1 MSDAQIFQFFS
12 LVYLSIGVGMIFNL
26 DIYKKMFAEFIE
38 NGCILYLGGIMALVV
53 GFLLV
58 TFHNTWL
65 RSPSTII
72 TVLGWLALIKGIVI
86 LVLPKAMISLTKALV
101 ASDKFLKIE
110 MVLVMVLGLL
120 FAYFGF
126 CPVVAFSG

>member
-12 LVYLSIGVGMIFNL
+12 LVYLSIGLGMIFNRET
-26 DIYKKMFAEFIE
+26 YKQMIGGFIE
-38 NGCILYLGGIMALVV
+38 NGCMLYLGGIMALVV

-65 RSPSTII
+65 SRASTII

-86 LVLPKAMISLTKALV
+86 LVLPKAMISLTKAMV
-101 ASDKFLKIE
+101 ASNKFMTIE
-110 MVLVMVLGLL
+110 MVLVIVLGIL
-120 FAYFGF
+120 FSYFGW
-126 CPVVAFSG
+126 CPKSAFSG